1 MLHVSC
7 NLFKHYCP
15 IVVPFQKSNQPSKL
29 SHIQIHSLQW
39 WPHWREQLTESSD
52 MNEHC
57 VESIPLSIRQVMLKL
72 SIRRAKS
79 ANKSIWNSNTWKGNG
94 NKWNPWRINLP
105 INLSDSQ
112 STRNVKDVN
121 PTTQPG
127 FINLVWILWQK
138 CFFVCSVLQ
147 ILITDCSI
155 QELTSGQLKRYY

>member
-1 MLHVSC
+1 MFHVTYS
-7 NLFKHYCP
+7 NITALSSYPFRNQISPQSSHTFKSTA
-15 IVVPFQKSNQPSKL
+15 SNGD
-29 SHIQIHSLQW
+29 HT
-39 WPHWREQLTESSD
+39 EESSWLKAVIW
-52 MNEHC
+52 MKT
-57 VESIPLSIRQVMLKL
+57 VESIPLSISQVMLKL

-138 CFFVCSVLQ
+138 CFFLCSVLW